1 MGRQEASSI
10 GGLKIGGNGGA
21 AHAVHKAVNGG
32 SELLIFV
39 PRAAHSRDLLLK
51 SSLAVRPVG
60 ENRLSDWITWPLG
73 AEGRHH
79 G

>member
-1 MGRQEASSI
+1 
-10 GGLKIGGNGGA
+10 
-21 AHAVHKAVNGG
+21 VYKAVNGG
-32 SELLIFV
+32 SELLISV